1 MIPKSS
7 LPDEVLEQ
15 RIIHAIWDDLCR
27 AHIVLVDLS
36 GANLN
41 VMIELGIAHAI
52 GRPVLAVRRRDAPDV
67 RPKHIEKLRVLPYAS
82 ASELTGILLTK
93 LPR

>member
-1 MIPKSS
+1 
-7 LPDEVLEQ
+7 
-15 RIIHAIWDDLCR
+15 
-27 AHIVLVDLS
+27 
-36 GANLN
+36 
-41 VMIELGIAHAI
+41 MIELGIAHAI

-93 LPR
+93 LPV